1 MLFCLDIEIDH
12 ISGIFTVPVSGT
24 WNIGYSLE
32 GRIEYRGGCT
42 DWCKVSLY
50 KNDEQLEGSES
61 NIVSHDDVGLSL
73 NSRKLSAGDTITL
86 RADKIDGHYYNVKF
100 LAEFVGVAD
109 DDKSMKLPDLI
120 LIG

>member
-1 MLFCLDIEIDH
+1 M
-12 ISGIFTVPVSGT
+12 PVSGT

-32 GRIEYRGGCT
+32 GRGKREKWN
-42 DWCKVSLY
+42 DWSVVSLY

-73 NSRKLSAGDTITL
+73 PRKLSAGDTITL
-86 RADKIDGHYYNVKF
+86 RADRIDGHYYNVKF